1 VTCFALQIDGHSMV
15 VTALDSV
22 PIKPSQPLK
31 GIRINVSIR
40 RAWACCSWLLLSVVG
55 CRLLLGADD

>member
-1 VTCFALQIDGHSMV
+1 MV